1 MKTTLSNPTFDT
13 RTVRKK
19 LSNQEIAQK
28 DYETYLKTLP
38 DELENMEEVICTEE
52 QPIKSSEGKSKAP
65 SAAPTFSEINEIS

>member
-1 MKTTLSNPTFDT
+1 MTITFSNPTFDT

-28 DYETYLKTLP
+28 EYENYLKTLP
-38 DELENMEEVICTEE
+38 DETENMEEVIYTEE
-52 QPIKSSEGKSKAP
+52 QPIKSSEEKSKAP